1 MLVPTTYSEWTNLLD
16 KFGDGDGDDTVLEEL
31 NKGSFT
37 VDAGTASRFYS
48 RVEEVYKKR
57 KQNWL
62 DKFQRSFQLQNFRT
76 EDDFEIALRNG
87 KQNLSQLSKFVVL
100 SGLPEDL
107 KNTLKKD
114 LEDFVA
120 EIKKSLKDNVSKISS
135 GREKMLILL
144 NTFGLNDIPKEI
156 KTDKKNSK
164 QNTSEII
171 PPRGRKIIF

>member
-1 MLVPTTYSEWTNLLD
+1 MTAPTTYSEWTNLLD
-16 KFGDGDGDDTVLEEL
+16 KFGDGDDTALEEL
-31 NKGSFT
+31 SKGSFI

-62 DKFQRSFQLQNFRT
+62 DKFQRSFQFQNFKT

-87 KQNLSQLSKFVVL
+87 KQNLSALSKFVVL
-100 SGLPEDL
+100 KGLPEDL
-107 KNTLKKD
+107 RKTLKKD

-144 NTFGLNDIPKEI
+144 NTFGLNEIPEEI
-156 KTDKKNSK
+156 KTDKKNNK
-164 QNTSEII
+164 QNTNEII
-171 PPRGRKIIF
+171 PPTGRKIIF